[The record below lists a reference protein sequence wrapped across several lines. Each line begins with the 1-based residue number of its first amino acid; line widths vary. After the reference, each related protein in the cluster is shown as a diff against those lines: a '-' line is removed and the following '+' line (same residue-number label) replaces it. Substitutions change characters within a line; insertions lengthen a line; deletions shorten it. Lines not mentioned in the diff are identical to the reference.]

1 MIGLVFQKELVLT
14 KQMRQNS
21 AIFDI
26 IGAF

>member
-26 IGAF
+26 ICAF